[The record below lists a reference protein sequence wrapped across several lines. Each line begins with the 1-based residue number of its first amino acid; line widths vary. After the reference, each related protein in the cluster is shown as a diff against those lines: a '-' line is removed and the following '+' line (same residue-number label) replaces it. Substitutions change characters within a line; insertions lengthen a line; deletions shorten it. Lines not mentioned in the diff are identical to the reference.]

1 MKEKTFTYVSV
12 AIIVILLAIAAV
24 SIISNSKNKRSLK
37 EEKAQLESVV
47 SQKAQVSQNL
57 EQAKSDLASLN
68 TKESEAEKSLK
79 DAESK
84 LAEKEKS
91 ISRLSRE
98 NGSLMKDKK
107 ELEELQKSKAALDK
121 AYDDLKL
128 EHAASLSRI
137 KQLEDNAITLEAE
150 QKELSERLNKSQ
162 TYRMDNVEVYGSRGN
177 KKDNPTICARRTK
190 KLNLNFDVPQSL
202 TEAISFTITTPSG
215 KTITPEDKSLTW
227 KVEELNQNL
236 TASLSYVSG
245 IFENSRKVTLTYKT
259 KEKLSGGEYKI
270 QIFSNNIN
278 IGDCRLKLR

>member
-1 MKEKTFTYVSV
+1 MKDKTFTYVSV
-12 AIIVILLAIAAV
+12 AIIVILLAIAAI

-37 EEKAQLESVV
+37 EEQAQNESVV
-47 SQKAQVSQNL
+47 SQRNQVSQNL
-57 EQAKSDLASLN
+57 EQAKSDLASLT
-68 TKESEAEKSLK
+68 TKEAETEKFLK

-107 ELEELQKSKAALDK
+107 ELEELKKSKADLDK

-137 KQLEDNAITLEAE
+137 KQLEDNAIAQDAE
-150 QKELSERLNKSQ
+150 KKELSEKLGKSE
-162 TYRMDNVEVYGSRGN
+162 TYRMDDVEVYGSRGN

-190 KLNLNFDVPQSL
+190 KLNLNFEVPQSL
-202 TEAISFTITTPSG
+202 TEAISFKIITPSG
-215 KTITPEDKSLTW
+215 TTITPEDKALTW
-227 KVEELNQNL
+227 KVEGSNQNL

-245 IFENSRKVTLTYKT
+245 EIENSRKVTLTYLA